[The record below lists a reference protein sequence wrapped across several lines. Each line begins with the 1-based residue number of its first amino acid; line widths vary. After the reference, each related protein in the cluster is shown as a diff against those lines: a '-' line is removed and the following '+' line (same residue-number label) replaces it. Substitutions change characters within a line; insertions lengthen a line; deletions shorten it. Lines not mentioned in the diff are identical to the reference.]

1 MSLFNTRNQDCI
13 VFVWVNFEYVR
24 VKIDDIWNL
33 QTFKY
38 FQYEKNYF
46 TINIINGKIWVF
58 SK

>member
-13 VFVWVNFEYVR
+13 VFVWVNIAYVR
-24 VKIDDIWNL
+24 VKIDDLWDL

-46 TINIINGKIWVF
+46 INSVNNF
-58 SK
+58 RFH